1 MPGRDETTVRRSL
14 GAFLPRSSRF
24 VLDVTAGPDRGA
36 QLELDP
42 AAPQQF
48 LVGQS
53 ATCALTLTD
62 PLVSRRH
69 VALSV
74 EGPELHLV
82 DQRST
87 NGTFVNAVRVTEAF
101 LRGGESIG
109 VGSSQIRVS
118 QVGDQPTPGL
128 TGSDRFGPVIGG
140 SPRMRRLHPL
150 LERLALSD
158 VPVIIEG
165 ETGTGK
171 EVVAEALHESGP
183 RAKRPLA
190 VFDCTAVA
198 PSLVEAALFGHERGA
213 FTGASTSRRGVFE
226 QADGGTLL
234 IDEIG
239 DLELSLQPK
248 LLRAV
253 ERSEVRRVGGQDW
266 IRVDV
271 RILAATRRDLDLE
284 VQAGRFREDLFYRL
298 NIARVELPP
307 LRERPGD
314 VALLARYFWDRL
326 GGTDL
331 PIPYDLFESWEDY
344 HWPGNVRELE
354 NAVARR
360 LALGELAPS
369 LHEGNR
375 AQPGE
380 RLEVPFETG
389 KALALARGEAV
400 AEFERAYLERLLA
413 AHSGDVSAAAQA
425 AGVGRR
431 YFNMLRARH
440 GI

>member
-1 MPGRDETTVRRSL
+1 
-14 GAFLPRSSRF
+14 
-24 VLDVTAGPDRGA
+24 VLDVVQGPDSGA
-36 QLELDP
+36 RVELDP
-42 AAPQQF
+42 AAPQLF
-48 LVGQS
+48 LIGQS
-53 ATCALTLTD
+53 ATCALPLTD

-69 VALSV
+69 VALSI
-74 EGPELHLV
+74 EGNELHLV

-101 LRGGESIG
+101 LKGGETIG
-109 VGSSQIRVS
+109 VGTSQLRLS

-128 TGSDRFGPVIGG
+128 TGSDRFGPLIGG

-150 LERLALSD
+150 LERLALSE

-171 EVVAEALHESGP
+171 EVVAEALHERGP
-183 RAKRPLA
+183 RAGKAFA

-213 FTGASTSRRGVFE
+213 FTGATTARRGVFE
-226 QADGGTLL
+226 EADGGTLL

-239 DLELSLQPK
+239 DLEPSLQPK

-253 ERSEVRRVGGQDW
+253 ERSEVRRVGGQGFTQ
-266 IRVDV
+266 VDV
-271 RILAATRRDLDLE
+271 RILAATRRDLDQE

-314 VALLARYFWDRL
+314 IALLSRCFWDQL
-326 GGTDL
+326 GGRDL

-360 LALGELAPS
+360 LALGDLAPT
-369 LHEGNR
+369 LHAGKH
-375 AQPGE
+375 APPGE
-380 RLEVPFETG
+380 RLEVPFQVG
-389 KALALARGEAV
+389 KALALARGEAI
-400 AEFERAYLERLLA
+400 AEFERAYLARLLSV
-413 AHSGDVSAAAQA
+413 HSGDVSAAAQA

>member
-1 MPGRDETTVRRSL
+1 M
-14 GAFLPRSSRF
+14 
-24 VLDVTAGPDRGA
+24 
-36 QLELDP
+36 ELDP

-53 ATCALTLTD
+53 ATCALSLTD
-62 PLVSRRH
+62 SLVSRRH

-74 EGPELHLV
+74 EGPELHLF

-87 NGTFVNAVRVTEAF
+87 NGTFVNGVRVAEAY
-101 LRGGESIG
+101 LRGGETIG
-109 VGSSQIRVS
+109 VGATQIRVS
-118 QVGDQPTPGL
+118 QIGDEPTPGL
-128 TGSDRFGPVIGG
+128 NGSDRYGPLIGG
-140 SPRMRRLHPL
+140 SPCMRRLHPL
-150 LERLALSD
+150 LERLAVAN
-158 VPVIIEG
+158 VPVIVEG

-171 EVVAEALHESGP
+171 EVVAEALHEGGP
-183 RAKRPLA
+183 RSKRPFA

-198 PSLVEAALFGHERGA
+198 PSLVEAALFGHEKGA
-213 FTGASTSRRGVFE
+213 FTGATTSRLGVFE
-226 QADGGTLL
+226 QAHGGTLL

-239 DLELSLQPK
+239 DLDLSLQPK

-253 ERSEVRRVGGQDW
+253 ERSEIRRVGGQDW

-284 VQAGRFREDLFYRL
+284 VQVGRFREDLFYRL

-326 GGTDL
+326 GGRAL

-360 LALGELAPS
+360 LALGELAPT
-369 LHEGNR
+369 LQEGNR
-375 AQPGE
+375 TRAGE
-380 RLEVPFETG
+380 RLEVPFQVD

-400 AEFERAYLERLLA
+400 AEFERAYLERLLS
-413 AHSGDVSAAAQA
+413 AHSGNVTDAARA

-440 GI
+440 GV